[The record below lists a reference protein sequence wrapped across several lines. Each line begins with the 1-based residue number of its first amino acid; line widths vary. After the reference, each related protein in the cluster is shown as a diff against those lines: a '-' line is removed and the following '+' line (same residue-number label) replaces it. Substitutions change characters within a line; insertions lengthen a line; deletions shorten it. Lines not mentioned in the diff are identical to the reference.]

1 MRRLFRIAIPFS
13 LFTLTLMVGLHFA
26 VLAHRPARDL
36 ASSERGG
43 SDNIPATNCSDNFPT
58 PFAAVLNGQVTPTNA
73 DGSSCSNFNSGAYP
87 NYSFTLTPSD
97 RSFTLTVTPVL
108 WGGGN
113 AQSTI
118 LHLEFASTSPTLS
131 LQSFVIGD
139 LTISGQAATEGPSYV
154 ACDFGQA
161 VSTVYL
167 LPVIKDGSGGI
178 FDACVQPTME
188 DPKAPAGTLGF
199 ASAIQPTPIQFA
211 DTNTTRWDIE
221 GIAGN
226 AALPNPLPSVDLYVP
241 GVPSDLLSALG
252 ISPPAA
258 SNNLTSSFMA
268 SQSHF
273 LAVAFDS
280 SKNLIVTAGGLSIP
294 NVTATLTNDSIST
307 PTVVDAASALTAS
320 GFVDQV
326 NASGATPQ
334 ENSDGTFLNPPTNP
348 TDPILSGTTCFAG
361 KSADSR
367 IFRTVWYSFT
377 PTGDGTVT
385 INTAKSRYDTLLA
398 MYTGQ
403 PSALSPVAC
412 DDDVV
417 DSSGTTHVQA
427 ILGNI
432 PVTHATPYLILV
444 GESPAQTGLL
454 NDVDGKP
461 NGPTVA
467 APLSKDATLFFSMVE
482 TPTPAAVTLN
492 PTSGAPLSFGTQQV
506 GTASQPQKIS
516 VTSNGGTPL
525 NVSNIVA
532 PAGFAYATTCNSPLP
547 QGTQCEIDITFNPT
561 AVGPVSGNLTFSDNA
576 AVASPTYSLSGT
588 GVDFTFQ
595 TPSVTTGT
603 LTSTTNATYN
613 LSVSGSAAFANPVT
627 FACSG
632 LPANTQCGFQPDSA
646 MPGAKSAPVV
656 LTVSRISNTADQRWP
671 GLFMRT
677 SGVTVALLFFL
688 FCRQKRRTI
697 TGLSV
702 ALALCLAWSI
712 VSCGGGGGSN
722 SPTTTQKQAPPPP
735 GSYPFSVTATSSG
748 HGAPPIN
755 LSLTVQ

>member
-13 LFTLTLMVGLHFA
+13 LVTLSLAVALHYA
-26 VLAHRPARDL
+26 VFAHRPARDL

-43 SDNIPATNCSDNFPT
+43 SDNTPATNCSDNFPT

-73 DGSSCSNFNSGAYP
+73 DGSSCSNFNGAYP

-97 RSFTLTVTPVL
+97 KSFTLTVTPVL

-131 LQSFVIGD
+131 LQSFVIGG
-139 LTISGQAATEGPSYV
+139 LTMSGQAATDGPSYV

-161 VSTVYL
+161 VSTLYL
-167 LPVIKDGSGGI
+167 LPVDDGSGGI
-178 FDACVQPTME
+178 FDACDQPTME
-188 DPKAPAGTLGF
+188 DPTAPAGTLGF
-199 ASAIQPTPIQFA
+199 ASAIQPTAIQFA

-221 GIAGN
+221 GIAGS

-241 GVPSDLLSALG
+241 GVPSDLISALG
-252 ISPPAA
+252 ISLPAA
-258 SNNLTSSFMA
+258 SNNLTSSFMG

-280 SKNLIVTAGGLSIP
+280 SKNQMVTAGGLSIP
-294 NVTATLTNDSIST
+294 SVTATLTNDSVST
-307 PTVVDAASALTAS
+307 PTVVDAASALSAN

-326 NASGATPQ
+326 NAVTATPQ

-348 TDPILSGTTCFAG
+348 SDPILSGTTCFAG
-361 KSADSR
+361 KSGDSA

-377 PTGDGTVT
+377 PTGDGKVT
-385 INTAKSRYDTLLA
+385 ISTAKSRYDTVLA

-403 PSALSPVAC
+403 PGALTLVGC

-427 ILGNI
+427 MLGSI
-432 PVTHATPYLILV
+432 PVTHGTPYLILV
-444 GESPAQTGLL
+444 GESPAQTGVL
-454 NDVDGKP
+454 NDIDGNP
-461 NGPTVA
+461 TSQTVA
-467 APLSKDATLFFSMVE
+467 APLSKDATLFFSLVE
-482 TPTPAAVTLN
+482 TPTPAAVTLS
-492 PTSGAPLSFGTQQV
+492 PPSGTALSFGTQQV
-506 GTASQPQKIS
+506 GVASQSQKVS

-525 NVSNIVA
+525 TVSNIAV
-532 PAGFAYATTCNSPLP
+532 PAGFAFTTTCNAPLP
-547 QGTQCEIDITFNPT
+547 QGAQCEIDVTMNPT
-561 AVGPVSGNLTFSDNA
+561 AAGSVSGNLTFSDNA
-576 AVASPTYSLSGT
+576 TVSSPSYSLTGT
-588 GVDFTFQ
+588 GVDFTF
-595 TPSVTTGT
+595 PAPAVTTGT

-613 LSVSGSAAFANPVT
+613 LSVSGSAAFANAVT

-646 MPGAKSAPVV
+646 TPGGGKSAPVV
-656 LTVSRISNTADQRWP
+656 LTVSRISNTGAQSWP
-671 GLFMRT
+671 ELFMRT

-688 FCRQKRRTI
+688 FCGGKRRTI
-697 TGLSV
+697 ARLRLM
-702 ALALCLAWSI
+702 ALTLCFAWWI
-712 VSCGGGGGSN
+712 VSCGGGGS
-722 SPTTTQKQAPPPP
+722 SSTTTTQKQVPPSP

-748 HGAPPIN
+748 HSAPAIN